1 MAVRSSHIGFILF
14 VVVALLGAMVL
25 RQNYPLLESDFVK
38 MRDFCDGVN
47 GQYYI
52 EVNGT
57 RGRTAGC
64 MYPVQGD
71 SPYLP
76 PK

>member
-1 MAVRSSHIGFILF
+1 MAVRSSHIGFFMF
-14 VVVALLGAMVL
+14 VLVALLGAQVI
-25 RQNYPLLESDFVK
+25 RQNYPLKERDFVA
-38 MRDFCDGVN
+38 MRDFCDTVQ

-57 RGRTAGC
+57 RGSTAGC
-64 MYPVQGD
+64 MYPVKPD